1 MLNSLH
7 SVRKASVGA
16 VGAGM
21 VAGAMLFG
29 GTPAAQAAP
38 PPAPG
43 TTFAMSGPHGAP
55 DLPLRPGGGGGG
67 GGGHGG
73 GGHGGGGWGG
83 HGGGG
88 WGGHGGGWG
97 GHGGDWRRRLG
108 RPRRRRLGPRRLGR
122 PRWLGR
128 PPWLGQRRL
137 GPPWLGLSAVV
148 ALMELVVVS

>member
-7 SVRKASVGA
+7 SVRKAAVGA

-29 GTPAAQAAP
+29 GTPVAQAAP

-55 DLPLRPGGGGGG
+55 DLPLRPGGG

-97 GHGGDWRRRLG
+97 GHGGGWGGHGGDWGHGGWGG
-108 RPRRRRLGPRRLGR
+108 RGGWGGHPGWGNGG
-122 PRWLGR
+122 W
-128 PPWLGQRRL
+128 
-137 GPPWLGLSAVV
+137 GPPGLGYRPWWPLWNWWW
-148 ALMELVVVS
+148 